1 MSFSPISRLGFATG
15 FAHGADQLALAALP
29 LVVTLGLGGGPG
41 LVGLLVAAQ
50 SAAWLLVSLPAG
62 ALIDRSDKR
71 RWMMGAQTL
80 AAVCLALAALAASL
94 HAVPVL
100 AVTVL
105 LGAAGTVVFVL
116 SGFAAVP
123 LLADPAA
130 LPRANARLE
139 LSRAIATLSAPLLA
153 GTLAEAGQAAL
164 GFALAASCALLA
176 AVLANGLPVLPQTGT
191 ARPPLGRAIREG
203 AGFVWRQ
210 PYLRAIALCAIVWNL
225 GFFVLMAVFVP
236 YALTHLGLDAAR
248 TGLSLSAY
256 GAGLLLG
263 ALAAPRLAGRLRTGL
278 LLALGPGLSVLAGLA
293 LLAGPTPFGVL
304 PLMAFFLIGFGPMIW
319 QVSQTSLRQ
328 IVTPPD
334 LLGRVGATLQV
345 AVFGVR
351 PLGALLGGWIAAVW
365 GLEMAILLVPVG
377 FALSVLAILASPLR
391 RLGSLEEARLYSGV
405 EQLAQS

>member
-71 RWMMGAQTL
+71 RWMVGAQTL
-80 AAVCLALAALAASL
+80 AALCLALAALAASMQ
-94 HAVPVL
+94 AVPVL

-105 LGAAGTVVFVL
+105 LGAAGTVAFVL

-164 GFALAASCALLA
+164 GFALAALCALLA
-176 AVLANGLPVLPQTGT
+176 AVLANGLPAMPQAGT

-248 TGLSLSAY
+248 TGLVLSAY

-263 ALAAPRLAGRLRTGL
+263 ALAAPRLAGRLQTGL

-304 PLMAFFLIGFGPMIW
+304 PLAVFFLIGFGPMIW

-351 PLGALLGGWIAAVW
+351 PLGALLGGWIGAVW

-377 FALSVLAILASPLR
+377 FALSLLAILTSPLR
-391 RLGSLEEARLYSGV
+391 RLGSLEEARLYSGA